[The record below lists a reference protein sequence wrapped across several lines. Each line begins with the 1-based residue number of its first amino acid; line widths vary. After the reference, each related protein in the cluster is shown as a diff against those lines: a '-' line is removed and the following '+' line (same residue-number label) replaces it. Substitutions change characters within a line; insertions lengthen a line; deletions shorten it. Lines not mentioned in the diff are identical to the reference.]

1 MEQVNKQDW
10 GKVAV
15 LAGGC
20 SAERKVSLKSGQAVH
35 RALCSQGVD
44 AVLLDVKDDVEQALR
59 AANVDR
65 VFVVLHGG
73 DGENGVVQAVCER
86 LALPYTGSGVKAC
99 ALAMD
104 KVRSKQQWQ
113 TMGLSTLPFVA
124 LDRQQDLAAQVAHL
138 GYPMAVKPVTGGSSL
153 GVSCVR
159 SVDGLLAAVD
169 LAAKYDARVMAEPWV
184 QGRELTVGI
193 VSQNVLPVLV
203 VRSAGQFYDY
213 NAKYQDDRTTYAVV
227 TEPAEKT
234 AELQRTAM
242 QAFEALGC
250 GHWGR
255 VDFIEDHEGRC
266 YLLELNTVPGMTD
279 HSLVPKAAA
288 HDGVSYE
295 QLVLAI
301 LASSMGSSGNASH

>member
-1 MEQVNKQDW
+1 MEQADMHDW
-10 GKVAV
+10 GRVAV

-20 SAERKVSLKSGQAVH
+20 SAERAVSLSSGQAVY

-44 AVLLDVKDDVEQALR
+44 AVLLDVRDNVEQALR
-59 AANVDR
+59 AADVNR
-65 VFVVLHGG
+65 VFIVLHGG
-73 DGENGVVQAVCER
+73 DGENGAVQAVCQR
-86 LALPYTGSGVKAC
+86 LALPYTGSGEQAC

-113 TMGLSTLPFVA
+113 AMGLPTLPFVA
-124 LDRQQDLAAQVAHL
+124 LDRQQGLAAQVAHL
-138 GYPMAVKPVTGGSSL
+138 GYPLAVKPVTGGSSL
-153 GVSCVR
+153 GVSCVN
-159 SVDGLLAAVD
+159 SVSDLAGAVA
-169 LAAKYDARVMAEPWV
+169 LAAKYDAHVMAEPWV

-193 VSQNVLPVLV
+193 VSQDVLPVLM

-213 NAKYQDDRTTYAVV
+213 NAKYQDDRTTYTVV

-234 AELQRTAM
+234 AELQRMAL

-255 VDFIEDHEGRC
+255 VDLIEDHEGRC

-288 HDGVSYE
+288 HDGLSYE

-301 LASSMGSSGNASH
+301 LASSMGPADGTSH